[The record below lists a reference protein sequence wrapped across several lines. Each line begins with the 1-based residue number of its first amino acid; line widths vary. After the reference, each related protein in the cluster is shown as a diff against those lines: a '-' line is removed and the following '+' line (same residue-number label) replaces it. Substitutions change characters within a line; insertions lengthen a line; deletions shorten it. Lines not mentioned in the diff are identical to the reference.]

1 MTEATHERLF
11 GVRNAF
17 DSGLVLGL
25 TIAVVSILIATPIAF
40 RLLDRAG
47 KLNDKLRRELW
58 ERYISWL
65 ILAALIIGPI
75 LLGAFAAMMAVCA
88 LSLLCYRE
96 FARATGLFRE
106 RAISLVVVLGI
117 LAVTY
122 ACLDDWYGFFAA
134 LSPLTVG
141 VIAVITIF
149 YDQPKGFIQ
158 RVGLGVLA
166 FMLFG
171 ICLGHLCFFCN
182 DLRYRAILCWLLLC
196 VELND
201 VFAFICG
208 KSFGHIKL
216 ARNTSPNKTV
226 GGALG
231 ALVLTTTLGAIL
243 AHFVFA
249 GTVIAEWQHALVLGI
264 MISVLGQL
272 GDLLMSSVKRDL
284 GIKDMAATL
293 PGHGGVLDRF
303 NSLLLVCPAVF
314 HYVGYYVGVGLG
326 GEVRIFSRAIFGG

>member
-1 MTEATHERLF
+1 MTAATHERLF

-47 KLNDKLRRELW
+47 KLNEKLRRELW

-65 ILAALIIGPI
+65 ILAPLIIGPI
-75 LLGAFAAMMAVCA
+75 LLGAFAAMLAVCA

-171 ICLGHLCFFCN
+171 ICLGHLFFFCN

-231 ALVLTTTLGAIL
+231 R
-243 AHFVFA
+243 
-249 GTVIAEWQHALVLGI
+249 W
-264 MISVLGQL
+264 
-272 GDLLMSSVKRDL
+272 
-284 GIKDMAATL
+284 
-293 PGHGGVLDRF
+293 
-303 NSLLLVCPAVF
+303 C
-314 HYVGYYVGVGLG
+314 
-326 GEVRIFSRAIFGG
+326 